1 MALFKF
7 SLGSEI
13 TPAWSDLLGEVVD
26 KMQSK
31 SWRRAGGAFLAP
43 IALLI
48 GCANPKSG
56 SGSGT
61 STGTGTSTV
70 TYPSAIGNWLIQATA
85 TSGSLPFSQLRG
97 FINEQQ
103 TGTSH
108 PTTGAFQVDST
119 GCFAQV
125 EVVPMEGVIQGL
137 RLHIVSFGLDQQV
150 VDLSAA
156 KDTTSTHFTGSY
168 AVTGG
173 GCDGAAGTVT
183 GTLYT
188 ALTGTY
194 TGTVPGASP
203 QQIVTLKLSQ
213 FSTGTGAGQF
223 LFNSGSAE
231 IIGLPCFTTSATLD
245 QTASTVSGN
254 QVQMHFKTSA
264 GTTMDVAGTFDS
276 AASTITV
283 SSAVVGGTT
292 GCSANLGQLTLSKA

>member
-61 STGTGTSTV
+61 GTGTGTSTV
-70 TYPSAIGNWLIQATA
+70 TYPDSTGNWLIQATA

-119 GCFAQV
+119 GCFAQT
-125 EVVPMEGVIQGL
+125 EVVPMEGVVQGL

-150 VDLSAA
+150 LDLSAA
-156 KDTTSTHFTGSY
+156 KDTTSTHFTGTY

-173 GCDGAAGTVT
+173 SCDGAAGGVT
-183 GTLYT
+183 GTRYT

-194 TGTVPGASP
+194 AGTVPGSSP
-203 QQIVTLKLSQ
+203 SQTITLKLTQ
-213 FSTGTGAGQF
+213 FGTGTGAGQF
-223 LFNSGSAE
+223 LLSGSAAVT
-231 IIGLPCFTTSATLD
+231 GLSCLTTATL
-245 QTASTVSGN
+245 ASTDGAVSGN

-264 GTTMDVAGTFDS
+264 GTTMDVTGTFDS
-276 AASTITV
+276 AALAITV
-283 SSAVVGGTT
+283 SNAVVGGT